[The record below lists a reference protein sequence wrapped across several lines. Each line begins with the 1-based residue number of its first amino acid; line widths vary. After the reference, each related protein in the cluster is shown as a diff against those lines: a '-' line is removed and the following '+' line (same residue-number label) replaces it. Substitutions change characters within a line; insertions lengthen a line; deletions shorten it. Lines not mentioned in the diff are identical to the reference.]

1 MTARVARNENLTAMN
16 KPDDFTLA
24 IGQVDDGQ
32 QKLVHIRLP
41 FRQEPDFAVESINC
55 NLMEILSR
63 GEAPA

>member
-1 MTARVARNENLTAMN
+1 MN